1 MSDLQQKEKLEIQ
14 LREAYGRVTYT
25 YTSHLKFMN
34 RLNKKN
40 KILRYSQITLSAI
53 STGGFLGTII
63 FDKIMLTIIAGFFSA
78 ILLALNL
85 FFKNFELDEESK
97 QHGMAADKLWL
108 IREKYVALLTDF
120 GTLSIDEIVLTRDIL
135 REETYIIYS
144 ESPKTD
150 KKSYSESQKALKNE
164 EEQFFTEVELDKM
177 LPLQLRKNR

>member
-34 RLNKKN
+34 RLNQKN
-40 KILRYSQITLSAI
+40 KLLRYSQITLSAI
-53 STGGFLGTII
+53 STGGFLGTFI
-63 FDKIMLTIIAGFFSA
+63 FDKIILTTIAGLVSA
-78 ILLALNL
+78 VLLALNL

-97 QHGMAADKLWL
+97 QHRVAADKLWL

-120 GTLSIDEIVLTRDIL
+120 ETLSIKEIVVTRDIL

-177 LPLQLRKNR
+177 LPLQLRKN